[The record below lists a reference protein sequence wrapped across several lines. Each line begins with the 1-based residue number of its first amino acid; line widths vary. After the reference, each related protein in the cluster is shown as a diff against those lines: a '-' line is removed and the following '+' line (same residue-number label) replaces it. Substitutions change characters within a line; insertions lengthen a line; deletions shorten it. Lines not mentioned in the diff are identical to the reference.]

1 MSAPL
6 LEARDLNTYYDNM
19 ISSLAQVSASESALT
34 TGSEKYHQSLS
45 SQRAQ
50 YSGVSLDEEMVQL
63 LKFQRSYQI
72 SARVI
77 TTVDEMFDTLLR
89 M

>member
-1 MSAPL
+1 
-6 LEARDLNTYYDNM
+6 M
-19 ISSLAQVSASESALT
+19 ISSLAQASASESALT
-34 TGSEKYHQSLS
+34 SGSQQYHDSLS

-50 YSGVSLDEEMVQL
+50 YSGVSLDEEMIDL

-77 TTVDEMFDTLLR
+77 TTVDEMFDALLR
-89 M
+89 I